1 LSGPVNSFLDLF
13 SFIFWLW
20 LGVSA
25 IVSAY
30 KPKHLPN
37 VWDFA
42 SRENV
47 NENHS
52 HLAGLWISLWIT
64 CG

>member
-1 LSGPVNSFLDLF
+1 LHLF

-47 NENHS
+47 NENH
-52 HLAGLWISLWIT
+52 
-64 CG
+64 